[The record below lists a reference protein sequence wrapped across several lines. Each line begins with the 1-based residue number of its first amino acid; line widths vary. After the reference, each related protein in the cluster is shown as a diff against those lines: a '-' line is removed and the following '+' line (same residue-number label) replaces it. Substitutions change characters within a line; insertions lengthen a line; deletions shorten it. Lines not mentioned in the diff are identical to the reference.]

1 MSGITTRHGDGSP
14 LEMTEAE
21 LRGDLEDGANDA
33 ADRGGV
39 PTLTEEDYR
48 YLMDLF
54 RRRDRFVGVDVGNEV
69 VLTYD
74 GAALKFKR
82 HCLIEE
88 RLQIM
93 TMYEKM
99 FGADTVELG
108 HVDYSYKPV
117 KPIVNYEQGTLEMG
131 LLTTH
136 APLIYG
142 AMPNLGL
149 YTRPDGPC
157 PNPMEL
163 LPQGKITEAR
173 AAYEDMVTEAVR
185 DIVFVVGAMY
195 ESGADGFNLDTVGAS
210 GDADVLA
217 SFLAMEKLIAKYPDI
232 AIEVGMAGEF
242 VLGMHGGLTYDGVR
256 LAGLYPHDQ
265 VKLAEKAGAKI
276 FGPVVNTST
285 DQSIPWNLA
294 RTIVYTRACSKAAT
308 IPVHANMDM
317 GVGAA
322 PVAGCPPM
330 DAPSRPPRPWQSL
343 ATSTGRKWASGTPW
357 TWPWPTL
364 KPPEWATLGRREI
377 SPPGRGSPRAAG
389 CARPR
394 PTSPGD

>member
-1 MSGITTRHGDGSP
+1 MGKILTRMGDGSP
-14 LEMTEAE
+14 VELTEAE
-21 LRGDLEDGANDA
+21 LREDLERGSAYA
-33 ADRGGV
+33 AEKGEV
-39 PTLTEEDYR
+39 APLNEDDYK
-48 YLMDLF
+48 YLIDLF
-54 RRRDRFVGVDVGNEV
+54 STKYRFVGVDAGREV

-88 RLQIM
+88 RLQVL

-136 APLIYG
+136 SPLIYG

-149 YTRPDGPC
+149 YTQPDGPC

-163 LPQGKITEAR
+163 LPKGKIREAR
-173 AAYEDMVTEAVR
+173 EAYAGMVEEAVR
-185 DIVFVVGAMY
+185 DVVFVVGSMY

-217 SFLAMEKLIAKYPDI
+217 SFLALEKLRAKYPDI
-232 AIEVGMAGEF
+232 AVEVGMAGEF
-242 VLGMHGGLTYDGVR
+242 ILGMHGELEYDGVR
-256 LAGLYPHDQ
+256 LAGLYPHQQ

-276 FGPVVNTST
+276 FGPVVNTNT
-285 DQSIPWNLA
+285 DESIPWNLA
-294 RTIVYTRACSKAAT
+294 RTITFTRACSKVAT
-308 IPVHANMDM
+308 IPVHANMGM
-317 GVGAA
+317 GVGAV
-322 PVAGCPPM
+322 PVADCPPV
-330 DAPSRPPRPWQSL
+330 DVLSRCSKAMVEL
-343 ATSTGRKWASGTPW
+343 CDLDG
-357 TWPWPTL
+357 L
-364 KPPEWATLGRREI
+364 
-377 SPPGRGSPRAAG
+377 
-389 CARPR
+389 
-394 PTSPGD
+394 

>member
-1 MSGITTRHGDGSP
+1 MSKIFTRMGDGSP
-14 LEMTEAE
+14 VE
-21 LRGDLEDGANDA
+21 LTPAKLRRDLEDGANDA
-33 ADRGGV
+33 AERGEI
-39 PTLTEEDYR
+39 PTLNEEDYK
-48 YLMDLF
+48 YLEDLF
-54 RRRDRFVGVDVGNEV
+54 TRRDRFVSVDAGNEV
-69 VLTYD
+69 IMTYD

-88 RLQIM
+88 RLQVLTI
-93 TMYEKM
+93 YEKM

-149 YTRPDGPC
+149 YTQPDGPC

-163 LPQGKITEAR
+163 LPRGKIREAR
-173 AAYEDMVTEAVR
+173 EAYDGMVEEAVR
-185 DIVFVVGAMY
+185 DIVFVVGSMY

-217 SFLAMEKLIAKYPDI
+217 SFLALEKLKAKYPDI
-232 AIEVGMAGEF
+232 AVEVGMAGEF
-242 VLGMHGGLTYDGVR
+242 ILGMHGEMKYDGQR
-256 LAGLYPHDQ
+256 LAGLYPHQQ
-265 VKLAEKAGAKI
+265 VKLAEKAGAAI
-276 FGPVVNTST
+276 FGPVVNTNT

-294 RTIVYTRACSKAAT
+294 RTITFTRACSKAAS
-308 IPVHANMDM
+308 IPVHANMGM

-322 PVAGCPPM
+322 PVNDFPPV
-330 DAPSRPPRPWQSL
+330 DVLSR
-343 ATSTGRKWASGTPW
+343 ASKAMVELCDLDG
-357 TWPWPTL
+357 L
-364 KPPEWATLGRREI
+364 
-377 SPPGRGSPRAAG
+377 
-389 CARPR
+389 
-394 PTSPGD
+394 

>member
-1 MSGITTRHGDGSP
+1 MGNIWTRMGDGSP
-14 LEMTEAE
+14 IELTEAE
-21 LRGDLEDGANDA
+21 LRQDLEDGANDA
-33 ADRGGV
+33 ADRGKV
-39 PTLTEEDYR
+39 PTLNEEDYK
-48 YLMDLF
+48 YLEELF

-69 VLTYD
+69 VMTYD

-88 RLQIM
+88 RLQVL

-117 KPIVNYEQGTLEMG
+117 KPIVDYERGTLEMG

-149 YTRPDGPC
+149 YTQPDGPC

-163 LPQGKITEAR
+163 LPQGKIKEAR
-173 AAYEDMVTEAVR
+173 EAYSGMVEEAVR
-185 DIVFVVGAMY
+185 DIVFVVGSMY

-217 SFLAMEKLIAKYPDI
+217 SLLALEKLKAKYPDI
-232 AIEVGMAGEF
+232 AVEVGMAGEF
-242 VLGMHGGLTYDGVR
+242 VLGMHGELEYDGQR
-256 LAGLYPHDQ
+256 LAGLYPHHQ
-265 VKLAEKAGAKI
+265 VKLAEKAGATI
-276 FGPVVNTST
+276 FGPVVNTNT

-294 RTIVYTRACSKAAT
+294 RTIVFTRACSKAAT
-308 IPVHANMDM
+308 IPVHANMGM
-317 GVGAA
+317 GVGAV
-322 PVAGCPPM
+322 PVNDFPPV
-330 DAPSRPPRPWQSL
+330 DVLSR
-343 ATSTGRKWASGTPW
+343 ASKAMVELCDLDG
-357 TWPWPTL
+357 L
-364 KPPEWATLGRREI
+364 
-377 SPPGRGSPRAAG
+377 
-389 CARPR
+389 
-394 PTSPGD
+394 

>member
-1 MSGITTRHGDGSP
+1 MSKIITRLGDGSP
-14 LEMTEAE
+14 IEMTEAE
-21 LRGDLEDGANDA
+21 LREDLEDGANDA
-33 ADRGGV
+33 AERGGV
-39 PTLTEEDYR
+39 PTLNEDDYK

-54 RRRDRFVGVDVGNEV
+54 SRRDRFVGVDVGNEV

-117 KPIVNYEQGTLEMG
+117 KPIVNYEQGTLELG

-149 YTRPDGPC
+149 YTKPDGPC

-163 LPQGKITEAR
+163 LPQGKIAEAR
-173 AAYEDMVTEAVR
+173 ESYNDMVTEAVR

-217 SFLAMEKLIAKYPDI
+217 SFLAVEKLKANYPDI

-242 VLGMHGGLTYDGVR
+242 VLGMHGSLTYDGVR

-308 IPVHANMDM
+308 IPVHANMGM
-317 GVGAA
+317 GVGAV
-322 PVAGCPPM
+322 PVTDYPPV
-330 DAPSRPPRPWQSL
+330 DVLSR
-343 ATSTGRKWASGTPW
+343 ASKALVELCDLDG
-357 TWPWPTL
+357 L
-364 KPPEWATLGRREI
+364 
-377 SPPGRGSPRAAG
+377 
-389 CARPR
+389 
-394 PTSPGD
+394 